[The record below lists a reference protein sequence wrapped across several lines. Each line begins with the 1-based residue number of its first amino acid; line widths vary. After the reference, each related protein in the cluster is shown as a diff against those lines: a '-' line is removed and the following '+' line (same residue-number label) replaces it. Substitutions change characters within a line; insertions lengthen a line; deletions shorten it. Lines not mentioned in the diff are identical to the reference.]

1 MINAEDYSLIL
12 GLAAY
17 VVGVVMVIL
26 TFLRWTGQE
35 IQNFLTTLELR
46 LTGRIVAIVI
56 MVVLILLFSNA
67 STLPEEMFIYGRF

>member
-67 STLPEEMFIYGRF
+67 FTLPEEMFIYGRF

>member
-1 MINAEDYSLIL
+1 MINAEDYPLIL